1 MGLAVHHVQQHRR
14 AGRFGD
20 RTARGGQ
27 VIVGGVHLSDNGAQ
41 TGSGRAEP
49 SRCDPGF
56 MTQLVT
62 NTRTLSPTDFAVP
75 IDDRYFEDYATGAIY
90 EYGYL
95 TVTEQDIVGFAEQFD
110 PQPIHTDRVFAEAGP
125 FGGLIASGWHS
136 AGLLIR
142 LFADHY
148 LSRVASLAS
157 PGVDE
162 LRWSVPLRPGDSL
175 RLRAT
180 IVGTRP
186 SRSKSDRG
194 MVHTKA
200 ELLNQN
206 DQCPISFLAMNIL
219 RRRNIDA

>member
-1 MGLAVHHVQQHRR
+1 
-14 AGRFGD
+14 
-20 RTARGGQ
+20 
-27 VIVGGVHLSDNGAQ
+27 
-41 TGSGRAEP
+41 
-49 SRCDPGF
+49 

-62 NTRTLSPTDFAVP
+62 NTRTLSTTDFAVP
-75 IDDRYFEDYATGAIY
+75 IDDRYFEDYTTGAIY

-95 TVTEQDIVGFAEQFD
+95 TVTEEDIVGFAEQFD
-110 PQPIHTDRVFAEAGP
+110 PQPIHTDRVFAETGP
-125 FGGLIASGWHS
+125 FGGIIASGWHS

-180 IVGTRP
+180 IVDTRP

-194 MVHTKA
+194 MVHTNA